1 MLPGV
6 GVFGTGRT
14 VRILVPLLREQ
25 GFPIHAL
32 WGRNEEEAESFAREL
47 GIPFCT
53 SQSDD
58 VLLHPDVHLVC
69 IYTPP
74 PHTRQIA
81 VKALGIGKN
90 VISEMAASCTDAL
103 QMVAAARYYPQLLSI
118 MANALRFLPAFVLMR
133 RLIEEGYCGALQ
145 VCEARVY
152 GGSLLSQSYGWAWE
166 ELMGGGGLH
175 IIGWCI
181 IDILSHLIGSRALR
195 VHGILR
201 TFGRRAGPGIRSVT
215 ADDYAC
221 FQMLMS
227 GGVVCSVTLNFNL
240 PGSTHHEVM
249 AVGSTGHLVVRG
261 TELWGHRHGDQREEL
276 LLNDN
281 SAAGPAVRGLIAMV
295 TQLRLAFEAQ
305 EDCCSWERPPV
316 AMAASFEDGLYV
328 HAVVE
333 AVKRASRSGEWEAV
347 QLATKEAE
355 SNHNQHAVSH

>member
-6 GVFGTGRT
+6 GVFGTGHT
-14 VRILVPLLREQ
+14 VRVLVPLLREQ
-25 GFPIHAL
+25 GFPVQAL
-32 WGRNEEEAESFAREL
+32 WGRSQEEAESVAQEL
-47 GIPFCT
+47 NIPFST
-53 SQSDD
+53 NQSDD

-69 IYTPP
+69 IHTPP

-81 VKALGIGKN
+81 VKALGKMHTTLKGGHE
-90 VISEMAASCTDAL
+90 VSADAM

-118 MANALRFLPAFVLMR
+118 MGNALRFLPAFVLMKK
-133 RLIEEGYCGALQ
+133 LLDEGYCGKLQ

-175 IIGWCI
+175 TIGWCI
-181 IDILSHLIGSRALR
+181 IDLLSHLIGSRALR
-195 VHGILR
+195 VHGMLR
-201 TFGRRAGPGIRSVT
+201 TFVGRAGGGIRSVT

-240 PGSTHHEVM
+240 PGSAHHEVM
-249 AVGSTGHLVVRG
+249 AVGSAGRLVARG
-261 TELWGHRHGDQREEL
+261 TELWGQRHCDQREEL
-276 LLNDN
+276 LLSDK
-281 SAAGPAVRGLIAMV
+281 AGAGPAVRGLVAMV

-305 EDCCSWERPPV
+305 EDRRSWARPPV

-333 AVKRASRSGEWEAV
+333 AVKRANRSGEWESV
-347 QLATKEAE
+347 EVMTQEAD
-355 SNHNQHAVSH
+355 SNHNQLTAAH

>member
-1 MLPGV
+1 
-6 GVFGTGRT
+6 
-14 VRILVPLLREQ
+14 
-25 GFPIHAL
+25 
-32 WGRNEEEAESFAREL
+32 
-47 GIPFCT
+47 
-53 SQSDD
+53 
-58 VLLHPDVHLVC
+58 
-69 IYTPP
+69 
-74 PHTRQIA
+74 
-81 VKALGIGKN
+81 
-90 VISEMAASCTDAL
+90 
-103 QMVAAARYYPQLLSI
+103 
-118 MANALRFLPAFVLMR
+118 
-133 RLIEEGYCGALQ
+133 
-145 VCEARVY
+145 
-152 GGSLLSQSYGWAWE
+152 
-166 ELMGGGGLH
+166 MGGGGLH